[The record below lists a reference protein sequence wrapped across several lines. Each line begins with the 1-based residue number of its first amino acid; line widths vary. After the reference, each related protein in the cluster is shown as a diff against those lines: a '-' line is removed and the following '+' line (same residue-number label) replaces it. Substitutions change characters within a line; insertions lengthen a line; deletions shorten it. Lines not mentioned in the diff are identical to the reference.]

1 MMPDYPV
8 TVYSGFTSYERDD
21 MKSVSGSQRFGAIAV
36 AVSVTFS
43 MVWSMASLGYPASA
57 AAYPVSAS
65 AALSVCRGS

>member
-1 MMPDYPV
+1 
-8 TVYSGFTSYERDD
+8 

-36 AVSVTFS
+36 AISVTFS